1 MFIISLLLTLLIT
14 AVALIILSKIPGLG
28 IQIDSFGKA
37 VVSAIVFGIL
47 NMLAGP
53 LLALLNLGPLEWITW
68 PALFIINVVIFGL
81 SAKLVEGFR
90 LTNGLISAIIGALGL
105 TLVTQLLSA
114 LWNSLG
120 FFPVA
125 S

>member
-1 MFIISLLLTLLIT
+1 MISLLLTLLIT

-37 VVSAIVFGIL
+37 VVSAIVFGLL

-53 LLALLNLGPLEWITW
+53 LLSLLQLGPLEWITW
-68 PALFIINVVIFGL
+68 PALFIINVIIFGL

-90 LTNGLISAIIGALGL
+90 LTNGLISAVIGAVGL
-105 TLVTQLLSA
+105 TVLTQLLTA
-114 LWNSLG
+114 LWNNLG
-120 FFPVA
+120 FMGVPA
-125 S
+125 A